1 MSTEAN
7 IIIDW
12 LKNTD
17 INLSVIARNTGIS
30 RKSLYNWTRGG
41 TPTLK
46 KLELLTSYY
55 NKVVERES
63 VRVDSKGGVDLKY
76 VVGLQKQQIESLE
89 AANQKANLENNIWDM
104 LEYDSIFEVS
114 LRFEGF
120 KLQRMITSVTNTK
133 LIAKELNYSEDELN
147 NSFFCIGEWFTIK
160 EHPIDL
166 IMTKETKSSLKHYT
180 DNFPLL
186 FNAMKSAVGDYYIPF
201 NIVYLTKDQ
210 KKIQASV
217 FNRVHW
223 REMKIESKV
232 KMFI

>member
-1 MSTEAN
+1 MAIEDR
-7 IIIDW
+7 IVIDW
-12 LKNTD
+12 LRNTD

-30 RKSLYNWTRGG
+30 RKSLYNWTKGG

-46 KLELLTSYY
+46 KLELLTKYY
-55 NKVVERES
+55 NKVVEKES
-63 VRVDSKGGVDLKY
+63 VKVDSKGSVDLKY

-89 AANQKANLENNIWDM
+89 SANQKANMEKNIWDM
-104 LEYDSIFEVS
+104 LEYDSIFEVH

-120 KLQRMITSVTNTK
+120 KLQRMISSVTNTK

-147 NSFFCIGEWFTIK
+147 SSFFCIGKWFKIK
-160 EHPIDL
+160 DHPIDL

-201 NIVYLTKDQ
+201 NIVYLAKDQ